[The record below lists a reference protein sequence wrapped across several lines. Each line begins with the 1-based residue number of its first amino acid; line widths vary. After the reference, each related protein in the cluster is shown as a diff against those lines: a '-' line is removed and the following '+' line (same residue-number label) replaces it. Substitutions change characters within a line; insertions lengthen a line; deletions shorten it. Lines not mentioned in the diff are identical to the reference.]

1 MNTNVCV
8 SIFVCTR
15 CVLAFTTQRHQRVPQ
30 VIEVKEGFISKSGVD
45 ILAKYKEAAFNAPES
60 FQVSVVKRFSSA
72 IYEQDIELY

>member
-30 VIEVKEGFISKSGVD
+30 VIEVKEDFISNSSVD
-45 ILAKYKEAAFNAPES
+45 IPAKYKEAAFNAPES
-60 FQVSVVKRFSSA
+60 AQVRVVKRFSSA
-72 IYEQDIELY
+72 IGEQDIELY